1 MQKQQHA
8 ATAGQATSNVSAAN
22 FDNLPDS
29 AFIRESQLVQSPKRP
44 ASPAPLPFSA
54 PTLWRKV
61 KAGTFPAPVKLADR
75 VTAWKVGDV
84 RAWIAS
90 HCATQQTGTQA
101 KSREGAQ

>member
-8 ATAGQATSNVSAAN
+8 ATAGQVTSTVSAAN

-44 ASPAPLPFSA
+44 GSTAPLPFSA

-61 KAGTFPAPVKLADR
+61 KAGTFPKPHRLSER

-84 RAWIAS
+84 REWIS
-90 HCATQQTGTQA
+90 TQTA
-101 KSREGAQ
+101 AA

>member
-8 ATAGQATSNVSAAN
+8 ATAGQATSRGIASN
-22 FDNLPDS
+22 FDALPDS

-44 ASPAPLPFSA
+44 KTPAPLPFSA

-61 KAGTFPAPVKLADR
+61 KAGTFPKPIKLSER
-75 VTAWKVGDV
+75 ITAWKVGDV

-90 HCATQQTGTQA
+90 HCAAQQAG
-101 KSREGAQ
+101 G